1 MGRQSKNTYRLF
13 LLLILIAGIALRV
26 WDFGSIPGGVNQDGA
41 MAAVDAKALADY
53 GTDRFGTWLPCHLYA
68 WGYGQMSS
76 LMSYLI
82 ALLVKLF
89 GLSVVTMRI
98 PSLLCSIAGGVFFWL
113 FMRDVF
119 GERAG
124 LIAALLVAINPWHLI
139 QSRWALDCN
148 LLPHFFMGGL
158 YFLNRGLTEKKRFL
172 YISMLFFGLCMYCY
186 GITIY
191 TVPLFLVAVCAFY
204 MIKKRVTLRN
214 AAICALVYLLIAWP
228 FILTMAVNF
237 FGWDTIELPFVT
249 IQHFT
254 ASVRAG
260 DILFFSD
267 KPIEQ
272 LIANFKSLLNVTLLQ
287 VKDLPWNDMD
297 GFGTMYLF
305 TVPFAIL
312 GLFGFF
318 KGRGAD
324 NKWLALFALL
334 TGIWVGIVTNGV
346 NVNRINII
354 YYAELMFI
362 ALGIYYA
369 VTALP
374 KLTVPAACAL
384 LLSGAL
390 MTGTYFGA
398 YAESVKHYFFYG
410 LEDAITA
417 AEDSGA
423 DRLYISADLQYK
435 GYYNVSEILTLFYD
449 GTDAH
454 YFQGMTDEDHG
465 KTLLPYRE
473 RFHYLSLSPELIEET
488 KDSSAAYVGT
498 ASDAALFDP
507 AEFDVIISG
516 DYCAAVR
523 K

>member
-1 MGRQSKNTYRLF
+1 
-13 LLLILIAGIALRV
+13 
-26 WDFGSIPGGVNQDGA
+26 
-41 MAAVDAKALADY
+41 
-53 GTDRFGTWLPCHLYA
+53 
-68 WGYGQMSS
+68 
-76 LMSYLI
+76 
-82 ALLVKLF
+82 
-89 GLSVVTMRI
+89 
-98 PSLLCSIAGGVFFWL
+98 
-113 FMRDVF
+113 
-119 GERAG
+119 
-124 LIAALLVAINPWHLI
+124 
-139 QSRWALDCN
+139 
-148 LLPHFFMGGL
+148 
-158 YFLNRGLTEKKRFL
+158 
-172 YISMLFFGLCMYCY
+172 
-186 GITIY
+186 
-191 TVPLFLVAVCAFY
+191 
-204 MIKKRVTLRN
+204 
-214 AAICALVYLLIAWP
+214 
-228 FILTMAVNF
+228 
-237 FGWDTIELPFVT
+237 
-249 IQHFT
+249 
-254 ASVRAG
+254 
-260 DILFFSD
+260 
-267 KPIEQ
+267 
-272 LIANFKSLLNVTLLQ
+272 
-287 VKDLPWNDMD
+287 MD

-318 KGRGAD
+318 KEKKAD
-324 NKWLALFALL
+324 NKWLALFTLL

-362 ALGIYYA
+362 ALGVYYA

-374 KLTVPAACAL
+374 KLTIPTACAL

-390 MTGTYFGA
+390 MAGTYFGT

-435 GYYNVSEILTLFYD
+435 GYYNVSEVLTLFYD

-454 YFQGMTDEDHG
+454 YFQGLTDEDHG